1 MKKFFLFAALSLSLM
16 GAAQAQ
22 NANGHF
28 RMRYS
33 GGVAETNLE
42 AFCRTQLP
50 KLCEGT
56 TFEVTRDRVDQQ
68 GYRHVTMQQF
78 VNGIRA
84 NGMTLNV
91 HVFNGKITSINGS
104 VLTQEMVPAETMKRA
119 PRSAAQIMEMSG
131 LSERLAEKA
140 ELVLFKMNGVSR
152 LCYSVLDGDKYKHI
166 DAFTGEV
173 LSDFSIIRNAAADEE
188 PEAAKGQGQTM
199 FSGIQSID
207 ITKKDGV
214 YSLTDM
220 TRNISTLNAS
230 FEVFLKNGYT
240 EDEISSEED
249 ILKFVSFSDPFT
261 NDSPDWLDPTFKS
274 CLKDLV
280 FETKEE
286 CNLGKLVT
294 ANIMFSDYSIV
305 STDTVLI
312 EGQGTSLT
320 LPYTIVNDQENE
332 LLGASV
338 FLIDP
343 ESDAA
348 EQIGGYYY
356 RVFQGYNVNSL
367 EFDEQNRLTFYNY
380 FEGYTPCMDI
390 HWGIAQVWD
399 YYHDVF
405 GYNSFD
411 GNGTEIYCLTNLKE
425 DICEAQNAFAL
436 PMSDGYPG
444 IMIYGMGGNY
454 MYPVVDFTVTGHEFT
469 HLVARALATTVEDNA
484 TCHASALNESFADI
498 MGLSIYR
505 HVMGQEI
512 WGIAPNVM
520 RHGQPMRRLDEPESS
535 VYVDGS
541 PFPYPSCYLDENFDT
556 ENYEEHINST
566 VQSHMFYLLVTGG
579 EGINSLGQDYAVTPM
594 DRTEAEQLAFTTLTE
609 YVDNQISYEEAPE
622 AWITAAIQL
631 FGENSA
637 QLRSLCQ
644 AWGAVGLPQDD
655 IVTIEQLNQ
664 DNNQK
669 RGLRYNLQG
678 QRVGEDYTGVVVE
691 I

>member
-42 AFCRTQLP
+42 AFCRSQLP

-78 VNGIRA
+78 VNGVRA

-119 PRSAAQIMEMSG
+119 PRRAAEIMEMSG
-131 LSERLAEKA
+131 LSEQLAEKA
-140 ELVLFKMNGVSR
+140 ELVLFKMDGVSR
-152 LCYSVLDGDKYKHI
+152 LSYRILDGVRCKHI

-173 LSDFSIIRNAAADEE
+173 LSDFSILRHAAADDE
-188 PEAAKGQGQTM
+188 PVAVKGKGQTM
-199 FSGIQSID
+199 FMGIQSID
-207 ITKKDGV
+207 ITQKDGM

-230 FEVFLKNGYT
+230 YEVLLKNGYT
-240 EDEISSEED
+240 KDEISSEED
-249 ILKFVSFSDPFT
+249 FLDIISFSDPFT

-274 CLKDLV
+274 YLKDLV

-286 CNLGKLVT
+286 YNLGKLVT
-294 ANIMFSDYSIV
+294 AKILFSDYSIV

-312 EGQGTSLT
+312 EGPGTSLA

-332 LLGASV
+332 LMEASV

-343 ESDAA
+343 ETDAA
-348 EQIGGYYY
+348 EQIGGNYY

-367 EFDEQNRLTFYNY
+367 KFDGPNRLTFYNY

-390 HWGIAQVWD
+390 HWGMAQAWD
-399 YYHDVF
+399 YYRNVF

-411 GNGTEIYCLTNLKE
+411 GNGTEIYCITNLKE
-425 DICEAQNAFAL
+425 DSSEAENSFAL
-436 PMSDGYPG
+436 PMPDGYPG

-454 MYPVVDFTVTGHEFT
+454 LYPVVDFTVTGHEFT
-469 HLVARALATTVEDNA
+469 HLVARALTPDDYDDA
-484 TCHASALNESFADI
+484 TCHACALNESFADI
-498 MGLSIYR
+498 MALAIYR

-512 WGIAPNVM
+512 WGMAPNVM
-520 RHGQPMRRLDEPESS
+520 RHGQPTRRLDEPESS
-535 VYVDGS
+535 VDIDGS
-541 PFPYPSCYLDENFDT
+541 PFPFPSCYLDENFDT
-556 ENYEEHINST
+556 EDYEEHTNST

-609 YVDNQISYEEAPE
+609 YVDNQISYEEVPE

-637 QLRSLCQ
+637 QLKSLCQ

-678 QRVGEDYTGVVVE
+678 QRVGNDYTGVVVE

>member
-140 ELVLFKMNGVSR
+140 ELVLFKMDGVSR
-152 LCYSVLDGDKYKHI
+152 LCYGVLDGDKYKHI

-188 PEAAKGQGQTM
+188 PEAAKGQGQTI

-207 ITKKDGV
+207 IALKDGK
-214 YSLTDM
+214 YSLMDM
-220 TRNISTLNAS
+220 TRDITTLNAS
-230 FEVFLKNGYT
+230 MEVLMMNGVGQNGPLSGY
-240 EDEISSEED
+240 EELVD
-249 ILKFVSFSDPFT
+249 YCNPFV

-274 CLKDLV
+274 CLRELL
-280 FETKEE
+280 FETIDES
-286 CNLGKLVT
+286 NLGKLVT
-294 ANIMFSDYSIV
+294 AELIFTDYSAV

-312 EGQGTSLT
+312 ESPSTCLT
-320 LPYTIVNDQENE
+320 LPNVIEYNYENE
-332 LLGASV
+332 LLGAGV

-343 ESDAA
+343 ETGDK
-348 EQIGGYYY
+348 EQIGDYL
-356 RVFQGYNVNSL
+356 RLSQGSNTKSVMFNEKNV
-367 EFDEQNRLTFYNY
+367 LTAFNY
-380 FEGYTPCMDI
+380 FEGYTPAIDI

-411 GNGTEIYCLTNLKE
+411 GNGTEVFCMVNPGESLFSAE
-425 DICEAQNAFAL
+425 NACAIPL
-436 PMSDGYPG
+436 PAGYPG
-444 IMIYGMGGNY
+444 IMMYGMGGHS

-469 HLVARALATTVEDNA
+469 HLVARTLATNVEDNA
-484 TCHASALNESFADI
+484 TCHACALNESFADI
-498 MGLSIYR
+498 MALAIYR
-505 HVMGQEI
+505 HAYGKEI
-512 WGIAPNVM
+512 WGVGPDLM
-520 RHGQPMRRLDEPESS
+520 RHGKPLRRIDEPELN
-535 VYVDGS
+535 VWHDGS
-541 PFPYPSCYLDENFDT
+541 PDPYPSCYLDENFDI
-556 ENYEEHINST
+556 EKYEQHVNST

-609 YVDNQISYEEAPE
+609 YVDNQISYEETPE

-678 QRVGEDYTGVVVE
+678 QCVGEDYTGVVVE